1 MSTRS
6 RITRQRSTTT
16 LMLQVSLESEL
27 TLDIEI
33 EPHETIYSNRA
44 ACFIQTK
51 DYKRALED
59 CQAAIRVNPQFSKIY
74 KRLFKA
80 NLGMGNIQEAE
91 SALKRAIQIDPTD
104 ATNKADQNLMDEV
117 LHQQKMIEKYG
128 AEDNGMN
135 EDIDYDKAQNYCK
148 SILKNCP
155 LAVNYMAMRVMYLL
169 KSNQLKEAEA
179 YSKELV
185 ERTDIPYTQMSIL
198 QSWRARVMIYSGNE
212 VLGEKLLRQC
222 LQNDPDNSDA

>member
-1 MSTRS
+1 
-6 RITRQRSTTT
+6 
-16 LMLQVSLESEL
+16 
-27 TLDIEI
+27 
-33 EPHETIYSNRA
+33 
-44 ACFIQTK
+44 
-51 DYKRALED
+51 
-59 CQAAIRVNPQFSKIY
+59 
-74 KRLFKA
+74 
-80 NLGMGNIQEAE
+80 
-91 SALKRAIQIDPTD
+91 
-104 ATNKADQNLMDEV
+104 MDEV

-212 VLGEKLLRQC
+212 VLGEKLLR
-222 LQNDPDNSDA
+222 